1 MSKVAVYQQFRE
13 RLMSGELLPGQFVTQ
28 KELAE
33 LAGVPVA
40 TAREAIQKL
49 EHESLLK
56 IHPQR
61 GIQITDVTTK
71 FIREAFGVRM
81 VMELSAVRNLASAEH
96 AAVVGKLLAD
106 TREVLEQAREGASDS
121 LLERAVEVDWEMHDQ
136 IIDRMGND
144 LLSEIYRVNAARL
157 RLIKV
162 NNRLST
168 DRAIRA
174 LEEHVTVLEHCER
187 CEPEEASQALEKHL
201 LIAMDR
207 ALQGK

>member
-61 GIQITDVTTK
+61 GIQITDVTTR

-81 VMELSAVRNLASAEH
+81 VLELSAVRNLASGEH
-96 AAVVGKLLAD
+96 ADVVERLLAD
-106 TREVLEQAREGASDS
+106 TQQVLEQARKGSSDE

-168 DRAIRA
+168 ERAVQA
-174 LEEHVTVLEHCER
+174 LEEHVSVLEHCR
-187 CEPEEASQALEKHL
+187 DREPENATRALERHL